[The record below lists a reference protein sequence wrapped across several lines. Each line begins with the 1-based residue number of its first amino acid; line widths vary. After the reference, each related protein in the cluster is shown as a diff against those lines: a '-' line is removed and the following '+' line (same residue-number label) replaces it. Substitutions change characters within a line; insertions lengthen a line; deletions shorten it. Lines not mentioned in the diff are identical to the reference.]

1 MTTKF
6 PYRWLVA
13 LILFFAY
20 SVQYLDRVIATVL
33 TPRFAGDIGLTTA
46 DIGTGAFLMMI
57 FYAPAQVISGVLTDR
72 FGAKRLLLFSIVAWS
87 LMAAWMGLIRSPT
100 EYFYRM
106 ALFGL
111 LIGTEFVPSARILMR
126 WFNKAGRARAQALL
140 SLAWILT
147 PAWASIVATQL
158 AVQIG
163 DWRPVFFISAVVGI
177 VPLILIKLLVFDRP
191 EDYKHITREEL
202 EHSYRDELEAGI
214 LQGRDFQD
222 AQRQIRDAQRFRFLD
237 LFKNRSYLAVVVVDI
252 VIQITY
258 WGTLVWIPL
267 YLSDSF
273 GFKLAT
279 MGWWN
284 SLYFL
289 AAAVGSFASSWLSD
303 RVFRNNRR
311 VMIVV
316 CFAGVIPFVLLLASL
331 QTASAGLLALALC
344 GMGFF
349 ANMAWGP
356 ILAVPAEIFTPE
368 VYGKAMGFVNCCGYA
383 AAAFATKIFSALVI
397 VKDGTKDYTPG
408 WMFIASCAIVGVV
421 AACSIKTSEGN
432 DRTVRTITASS
443 PCADDDRP
451 VTMPAG
457 S

>member
-1 MTTKF
+1 MMTRF
-6 PYRWLVA
+6 PYRWCVAFTLV
-13 LILFFAY
+13 FAY
-20 SVQYLDRVIATVL
+20 SIQYLDRVIATVL

-57 FYAPAQVISGVLTDR
+57 CYGPAQIISGVLTDR

-87 LMAAWMGLIRSPT
+87 LMAGWMGLLKSPA
-100 EYFYRM
+100 EYFFRM

-147 PAWASIVATQL
+147 PAWASILATQF
-158 AVQIG
+158 AVYFG
-163 DWRPVFFISAVVGI
+163 DWRPVFFLSAASGI
-177 VPLILIKLLVFDRP
+177 VPLMLIKLLVFDRP
-191 EDYKHITREEL
+191 EDYPHITREEL

-214 LQGRDFQD
+214 LQGHDFQD
-222 AQRQIRDAQRFRFLD
+222 AQQQILATQRLPFLD
-237 LFKNRSYLAVVVVDI
+237 FLKNPSYLAVVVVDI
-252 VIQITY
+252 VIQIAY

-267 YLSDSF
+267 YLSDVFS
-273 GFKLAT
+273 FKLAT

-284 SLYFL
+284 SLYFVS
-289 AAAVGSFASSWLSD
+289 AAVGSFASSWLSD

-316 CFAGVIPFVLLLASL
+316 CFAGMIPFVLLLASL
-331 QTASAGLLALALC
+331 QTATAGLLALALC

-356 ILAVPAEIFTPE
+356 ILAVPAEMFTPE
-368 VYGKAMGFVNCCGYA
+368 VYGKAMGFVNCCGYV

-397 VKDGTKDYTPG
+397 EKNGTKDYTPG
-408 WMFIASCAIVGVV
+408 WIFIALCAIIGMV
-421 AACSIKTSEGN
+421 AACFIRTSTEAPPA
-432 DRTVRTITASS
+432 RQTAE
-443 PCADDDRP
+443 DFNI
-451 VTMPAG
+451 
-457 S
+457 

>member
-1 MTTKF
+1 MTTRF

-13 LILFFAY
+13 LVLLFAY
-20 SVQYLDRVIATVL
+20 RIQYLDRVIATVL

-57 FYAPAQVISGVLTDR
+57 FYGPAQIISGVLTDR

-87 LMAAWMGLIRSPT
+87 LMAGWMGLIRSPA
-100 EYFYRM
+100 EYFFRM

-126 WFNKAGRARAQALL
+126 WFNQAGRARAQAVL

-147 PAWASIVATQL
+147 PAWASILATQL
-158 AVQIG
+158 AVGFG
-163 DWRPVFFISAVVGI
+163 DWRPVFFLSAAFGI

-191 EDYKHITREEL
+191 EDYRHITREEL
-202 EHSYRDELEAGI
+202 EHSYREELEAGI
-214 LQGRDFQD
+214 LQGRDFQG
-222 AQRQIRDAQRFRFLD
+222 AQQRILAAKSFRFLD
-237 LFKNRSYLAVVVVDI
+237 FFQNRSYLAVVVADI
-252 VIQITY
+252 VIQIVY

-284 SLYFL
+284 SLYFV

-303 RVFRNNRR
+303 RLFRNNRR

-316 CFAGVIPFVLLLASL
+316 CFAGVIPFVSLLASL

-368 VYGKAMGFVNCCGYA
+368 VYGKAMGLVNCCGYVA
-383 AAAFATKIFSALVI
+383 AALATKAFSALVI

-408 WMFIASCAIVGVV
+408 WLFIAACAIVGTI
-421 AACSIKTSEGN
+421 AAFFI
-432 DRTVRTITASS
+432 RTNS
-443 PCADDDRP
+443 P
-451 VTMPAG
+451 TT
-457 S
+457 